1 MYQVSSAFSAARDAR
16 ETTILYVE
24 IEGNGGRRL
33 YSYEMPKAEGI
44 GDVIR
49 YDGSASVGEDVVYG
63 SRGIVVDKD
72 SRLLNVSPLRET
84 LAPDSNNVLLYTG
97 TEIPSIS
104 FSLSNVGLV
113 FSELLVSESFQNQ
126 DVAVKVGFP
135 SLAYS
140 DFLDRFSGRI
150 VEERLTADELWLV
163 AAAT

>member
-1 MYQVSSAFSAARDAR
+1 
-16 ETTILYVE
+16 
-24 IEGNGGRRL
+24 
-33 YSYEMPKAEGI
+33 
-44 GDVIR
+44 
-49 YDGSASVGEDVVYG
+49 
-63 SRGIVVDKD
+63 
-72 SRLLNVSPLRET
+72 VSPLRET